1 MPREAF
7 DAELLAISADVLR
20 LGRHVRRA
28 IDESMEALRDADLDR
43 ARALV
48 EGDRSVNRERWLL
61 EERAVAAVAMQA
73 PVAGDLRRLTSALSV
88 VGELERIGDHAA
100 GIAQVNLLLGAGTTP
115 RRLGFLPSMSDRA
128 LAMLDDALEAFE
140 HDDVARAEHVCRAD
154 DDLDRLQDRVYQ
166 DAFSAMVA
174 DPSQVQRLTYS
185 LWVAHNLERVG
196 DRCTNICERV
206 IYTVTGRLADTSRSA
221 Y

>member
-28 IDESMEALRDADLDR
+28 TDESMEALRDADLAR

-48 EGDRSVNRERWLL
+48 EGERSVHRERWLL

-100 GIAQVNLLLGAGTTP
+100 GIAQVNLLLGATPP
-115 RRLGFLPSMSDRA
+115 RRLGFLPSMADRA

-140 HDDVARAEHVCRAD
+140 HDDVPRAEHVCHAD